1 MDRATIWESYLRAPG
16 YFGSL
21 GEEGDALITEY
32 RTIGNRIAN
41 LQIQIANLHRR
52 REEIAHS
59 LIGDVERL
67 YRQRVSEKR
76 QVTKATTMLRR
87 ELQKL
92 SPEEK
97 EELRK
102 LLEMKGE

>member
-1 MDRATIWESYLRAPG
+1 MDRATIWESYLRSPG

-21 GEEGDALITEY
+21 GEEGDTLVAEY
-32 RTIGNRIAN
+32 RTIGNRIAT
-41 LQIQIANLHRR
+41 LQVQIANLHQR

-59 LIGDVERL
+59 LIEDVERL
-67 YRQRVSEKR
+67 YRQRVDTKK
-76 QVTKATTMLRR
+76 QVTKATTMLQR

-97 EELRK
+97 EELKR
-102 LLEMKGE
+102 LLEMKGD